1 MVFWENVAKTLK
13 KNGKTQLDMAEATGI
28 PIQTIRGWIS
38 KGVEPRISDA
48 LAIAKFLNSSLD
60 YLATGAG
67 NSLPSEVADLAFE
80 ILALPEVYQK
90 IVFDSVKT
98 LKADATAKAR
108 EGRRDFG

>member
-38 KGVEPRISDA
+38 KGVEPRLSEA
-48 LAIAKFLNSSLD
+48 LSIARFLNSSLD

-67 NSLPSEVADLAFE
+67 SSLPSEVADLAFE
-80 ILALPEVYQK
+80 ILALPDVYRK
-90 IVFDSVKT
+90 IVFDSVRT

-108 EGRRDFG
+108 EERRDFG